1 MKRVLTIFFGQRFK
15 NFLHGVVLITRP
27 PSPLYFS
34 FREKV
39 AAGRMRVKSPTLFR
53 KGNCLIALTAMAQ
66 CVALGQGGSVAVLFN
81 STLPESK
88 AIAEHYAKLR
98 GVPAGHLIGLPLSD
112 GHTISRRE
120 FTTKLEQ
127 PLAAELAK
135 RKLLDGKTASIRYL
149 VLCWGVP
156 IRVDKDNSL
165 NEDGRSQAA
174 PPLRRN
180 EASVDSELAMLPQ
193 LGQAPK
199 RFGFVSN
206 PVFRQADAQQ
216 ISPANGV
223 LMVARL
229 DGPSPELAKRLVD
242 RAVDAES
249 SGLWGRAYIDLRGI
263 SVGQFKVGDD
273 RLRKVIEIMRRSG
286 FATVVDE
293 KPETLPVGF
302 PASHIAF
309 YAGWYG
315 INVEGVFAESTVEF
329 MPGAIAYH
337 LHSFNGSMIRDAHAR
352 WIGPFINK
360 GVTATFGTVYE
371 PYLELTPDLPLF
383 FSRLISDGFTFGEAG
398 YASSR
403 ALSWQTVFV
412 GDPLYRPFGK
422 SPEEVKAKLEQQNSP
437 MLEWF
442 HLLSVNQGLA
452 NGAPAK
458 AAIEHLQQ
466 LPGTKGSSVLQEKL
480 GELLAASGQAEAA
493 SAAYSAALK
502 SSTSPKQKQRLT
514 EEQGRQ
520 QKQAP

>member
-1 MKRVLTIFFGQRFK
+1 MKRLLTS
-15 NFLHGVVLITRP
+15 IT
-27 PSPLYFS
+27 
-34 FREKV
+34 V
-39 AAGRMRVKSPTLFR
+39 
-53 KGNCLIALTAMAQ
+53 IALVQ
-66 CVALGQGGSVAVLFN
+66 CVALGQGESVAVLFN
-81 STLPESK
+81 SKLPESE
-88 AIAEHYAKLR
+88 AVAEHYAKLR

-127 PLAAELAK
+127 PLAAELVK

-156 IRVDKDNSL
+156 IRVDKDDSL
-165 NEDGRSQAA
+165 NEEGRSQAA
-174 PPLRRN
+174 APLRRN

-193 LGQAPK
+193 LGQLRK
-199 RFGFVSN
+199 RYGIVTN
-206 PVFRQADAQQ
+206 PTFRQTDAKQ
-216 ISPANGV
+216 ISPANGL

-229 DGPSPELAKRLVD
+229 DGPSPELANRLVE
-242 RAVDAES
+242 RAIAAETN
-249 SGLWGRAYIDLRGI
+249 GLWGRAYIDLRGI
-263 SVGQFKVGDD
+263 TVGQFKVGDD
-273 RLRKVIEIMRRSG
+273 QFRKVVEIMRRSG
-286 FATVVDE
+286 FATVVD
-293 KPETLPVGF
+293 KKQETLPVGF

-371 PYLELTPDLPLF
+371 PYLELTPDQPLF
-383 FSRLISDGFTFGEAG
+383 FSRLIQSGFTFGEAG
-398 YASSR
+398 YAATR

-422 SPEEVKAKLEQQNSP
+422 SPEQLKAELEQKKSP

-452 NGAPAK
+452 SGAPPNT
-458 AAIEHLQQ
+458 AIEYLKQ
-466 LPGTKGSSVLQEKL
+466 LPETKGSAVLLEKL
-480 GELLAASGQAEAA
+480 GELLAASGQTEAA
-493 SAAYSAALK
+493 LAAYSAALK
-502 SSTSPKQKQRLT
+502 SSTSLKQRQRLT
-514 EEQGRQ
+514 SRQGK
-520 QKQAP
+520 KQNQVP

>member
-1 MKRVLTIFFGQRFK
+1 MKRLLTS
-15 NFLHGVVLITRP
+15 IT
-27 PSPLYFS
+27 
-34 FREKV
+34 V
-39 AAGRMRVKSPTLFR
+39 
-53 KGNCLIALTAMAQ
+53 IALVQ
-66 CVALGQGGSVAVLFN
+66 CVALGQGESVAVLFN
-81 STLPESK
+81 SKLPESE
-88 AIAEHYAKLR
+88 AVAEHYAKLR
-98 GVPAGHLIGLPLSD
+98 GVPEGHLIGLPLSD

-127 PLAAELAK
+127 PLAAELVK

-156 IRVDKDNSL
+156 IRVDKDDSL
-165 NEDGRSQAA
+165 NEEGRSQAA
-174 PPLRRN
+174 APLRRN

-193 LGQAPK
+193 LGQLRK
-199 RFGFVSN
+199 RYGIVTN
-206 PVFRQADAQQ
+206 PTFRQTDAKQ
-216 ISPANGV
+216 ISPANGL

-229 DGPSPELAKRLVD
+229 DGPSPELANRLVE
-242 RAVDAES
+242 RAIDAETN
-249 SGLWGRAYIDLRGI
+249 GLWGRAYIDLRGI
-263 SVGQFKVGDD
+263 TVGQFKVGDD
-273 RLRKVIEIMRRSG
+273 QFRKVVEIMRRSG

-293 KPETLPVGF
+293 KQETLPVGF

-371 PYLELTPDLPLF
+371 PYLELTPDQPLF
-383 FSRLISDGFTFGEAG
+383 FSRLIQSGFTFGEAG
-398 YASSR
+398 YAATR

-422 SPEEVKAKLEQQNSP
+422 SPEQLKSELEQKKSP

-452 NGAPAK
+452 SGAPPNT
-458 AAIEHLQQ
+458 AIEYLKQ
-466 LPGTKGSSVLQEKL
+466 LPETKGSAVLLEKL
-480 GELLAASGQAEAA
+480 GELLAASGQTEAA
-493 SAAYSAALK
+493 LAAYSAALK
-502 SSTSPKQKQRLT
+502 SSTSLKQRQRLT
-514 EEQGRQ
+514 SRQGK
-520 QKQAP
+520 KQNQEP

>member
-1 MKRVLTIFFGQRFK
+1 MKRLLTS
-15 NFLHGVVLITRP
+15 IT
-27 PSPLYFS
+27 
-34 FREKV
+34 V
-39 AAGRMRVKSPTLFR
+39 
-53 KGNCLIALTAMAQ
+53 IALAQ
-66 CVALGQGGSVAVLFN
+66 CAALGQGKSVAVLFN
-81 STLPESK
+81 SKLPESE
-88 AIAEHYAKLR
+88 AVAQHYAKLR

-156 IRVDKDNSL
+156 IRVDKDDAL
-165 NEDGRSQAA
+165 NEEGRTQAA
-174 PPLRRN
+174 APLRRN

-193 LGQAPK
+193 LGQLRK
-199 RFGFVSN
+199 RYGIVTN
-206 PVFRQADAQQ
+206 PAFRQTDAKQ

-223 LMVARL
+223 LMAARL
-229 DGPSPELAKRLVD
+229 DGPSAELAKRLVD
-242 RAVDAES
+242 RAIAAEAN
-249 SGLWGRAYIDLRGI
+249 GLWGRAYIDLRGI
-263 SVGQFKVGDD
+263 STGQFKIGDD
-273 RLRKVIEIMRRSG
+273 RLRKVAEIMRRSG
-286 FATVVDE
+286 FATVVDD

-360 GVTATFGTVYE
+360 GVTATFGSVFE
-371 PYLELTPDLPLF
+371 PYLELTPDQPLF
-383 FSRLISDGFTFGEAG
+383 FSRLIQSGFTFGEAG
-398 YASSR
+398 YAATR

-422 SPEEVKAKLEQQNSP
+422 GPEKTRADLAKRNSP

-442 HLLSVNQGLA
+442 HLLAVNQGLA
-452 NGAPAK
+452 AGAPAK
-458 AAIEHLQQ
+458 AAIELLLQ
-466 LPGTKGSSVLQEKL
+466 LPETKDSAILQEKL
-480 GELLAASGQAEAA
+480 AELLVAAGQEAA
-493 SAAYSAALK
+493 ALVAYTAALK
-502 SSTSPKQKQRLT
+502 LSDSPKQKQRIAA
-514 EEQGRQ
+514 EQAQ
-520 QKQAP
+520 LQAK

>member
-1 MKRVLTIFFGQRFK
+1 MKRLLTS
-15 NFLHGVVLITRP
+15 IT
-27 PSPLYFS
+27 
-34 FREKV
+34 V
-39 AAGRMRVKSPTLFR
+39 
-53 KGNCLIALTAMAQ
+53 IALAQ
-66 CVALGQGGSVAVLFN
+66 CVALGQGESVAVLFN
-81 STLPESK
+81 SRLPESE
-88 AIAEHYAKLR
+88 AVAEHYAKLR
-98 GVPAGHLIGLPLSD
+98 GVPEGHLIGLPLSD

-127 PLAAELAK
+127 PLAAELVK

-156 IRVDKDNSL
+156 IRVDKDDSL
-165 NEDGRSQAA
+165 NEEGRSKAA
-174 PPLRRN
+174 APLRRN

-193 LGQAPK
+193 LGQLRK
-199 RFGFVSN
+199 RYGIVTN
-206 PVFRQADAQQ
+206 PTFRQTDAKQ
-216 ISPANGV
+216 ISPANGL

-229 DGPSPELAKRLVD
+229 DGPSPELANRLVE
-242 RAVDAES
+242 RAIDAETN
-249 SGLWGRAYIDLRGI
+249 GLWGRAYIDLRGI
-263 SVGQFKVGDD
+263 TVGQFKVGDD
-273 RLRKVIEIMRRSG
+273 QFRKVVEIMRRSG
-286 FATVVDE
+286 FATVVD
-293 KPETLPVGF
+293 KKQETLPVGF

-371 PYLELTPDLPLF
+371 PYLELTPDQPLF
-383 FSRLISDGFTFGEAG
+383 FSRLIQSGFTFGEAG
-398 YASSR
+398 YAATR

-422 SPEEVKAKLEQQNSP
+422 SPEQLKAELEQKKSP

-452 NGAPAK
+452 SGAPPNT
-458 AAIEHLQQ
+458 AIEYLKQ
-466 LPGTKGSSVLQEKL
+466 LPETKGSAVLLEKL
-480 GELLAASGQAEAA
+480 GELLAASGQTEAA
-493 SAAYSAALK
+493 LAAYSAALK
-502 SSTSPKQKQRLT
+502 SSTSLKQRQRLT
-514 EEQGRQ
+514 SRQGK
-520 QKQAP
+520 KQNQEP

>member
-1 MKRVLTIFFGQRFK
+1 MKRLLTS
-15 NFLHGVVLITRP
+15 IT
-27 PSPLYFS
+27 
-34 FREKV
+34 V
-39 AAGRMRVKSPTLFR
+39 
-53 KGNCLIALTAMAQ
+53 IALAQ
-66 CVALGQGGSVAVLFN
+66 CVALGQGESVAVLFN
-81 STLPESK
+81 SRLPESE
-88 AIAEHYAKLR
+88 AVAEHYAKLR
-98 GVPAGHLIGLPLSD
+98 GVPEGHLIGLPLSD

-127 PLAAELAK
+127 PLAAELVK

-156 IRVDKDNSL
+156 IRVDKDDSL
-165 NEDGRSQAA
+165 NEEGRSQAA
-174 PPLRRN
+174 APLRRN

-193 LGQAPK
+193 LGQLRK
-199 RFGFVSN
+199 RYGIVTN
-206 PVFRQADAQQ
+206 PTFRQTDAKQ
-216 ISPANGV
+216 ISPANGL

-229 DGPSPELAKRLVD
+229 DGPSPELANRLVE
-242 RAVDAES
+242 RAIDAETN
-249 SGLWGRAYIDLRGI
+249 GLWGRAYIDLRGI
-263 SVGQFKVGDD
+263 TVGQFKVGDD
-273 RLRKVIEIMRRSG
+273 QFRKVVEIMRRSG

-293 KPETLPVGF
+293 KQETLPVGF

-371 PYLELTPDLPLF
+371 PYLELTPDQPLF
-383 FSRLISDGFTFGEAG
+383 FSRLIQSGFTFGEAG
-398 YASSR
+398 YAATR

-422 SPEEVKAKLEQQNSP
+422 SPEQLKAELEQKKSP

-452 NGAPAK
+452 SGAPPNT
-458 AAIEHLQQ
+458 AIEYLKQ
-466 LPGTKGSSVLQEKL
+466 LPETKGSAVLLEKL
-480 GELLAASGQAEAA
+480 GELLAASGQTEAA
-493 SAAYSAALK
+493 LAAYSAALK
-502 SSTSPKQKQRLT
+502 SSTSLKQRQRLT
-514 EEQGRQ
+514 SRQGK
-520 QKQAP
+520 KQNQEP